1 MISQTL
7 FLFLLQALLLL
18 VGLAL
23 AESEAEAEAEAQEEA
38 ATGKGTLRR
47 LRLRRPRPVS
57 ISDPDGIAEGRPIPL
72 RRIPQGKTI
81 PLVLLHRIEI
91 KERELGFVCSKHSN
105 HMQK

>member
-1 MISQTL
+1 M
-7 FLFLLQALLLL
+7 

-81 PLVLLHRIEI
+81 PLLLFLKKN
-91 KERELGFVCSKHSN
+91 KERELGFVCSRHSN
-105 HMQK
+105 HMFKRIK

>member
-1 MISQTL
+1 MLCL
-7 FLFLLQALLLL
+7 FLQALLLL
-18 VGLAL
+18 VGLSL
-23 AESEAEAEAEAQEEA
+23 AESEAEAEADAQEEA

-81 PLVLLHRIEI
+81 PLFLLHRKKI
-91 KERELGFVCSKHSN
+91 KERELGFVYSRYSN
-105 HMQK
+105 QSLKAKIT